1 MKTDHPICYPKG
13 NSTKL
18 IQLPIS
24 FKHCVRYILR
34 LNDYLMVKTTEI
46 KSAVNTILG
55 NLVMLL
61 IHGNGYAFNK
71 LNLLMV

>member
-1 MKTDHPICYPKG
+1 M
-13 NSTKL
+13 
-18 IQLPIS
+18 
-24 FKHCVRYILR
+24 VR
-34 LNDYLMVKTTEI
+34 TTEI

-55 NLVMLL
+55 NLVILL